1 MDTKTILIFDD
12 DINILEVCSIV
23 LEHEGYNVETNDN
36 TRNVIECV
44 EAIHPD
50 LILMDNWIPTLGGVH
65 ATKLLKAHPDYNEIP
80 IVLLS
85 ANYNLEKLA
94 QEAGA
99 DNYLAKPFDLIDL
112 EDMVKKMLQN

>member
-1 MDTKTILIFDD
+1 MDPKTILIFDD

-23 LEHEGYNVETNDN
+23 LEQEGYNIATSET
-36 TRNVIECV
+36 TQNVLECV
-44 EAIHPD
+44 EAVHPD

-65 ATKLLKAHPDYNEIP
+65 ATKLIKAHPDYCEIP

-85 ANYNLEKLA
+85 ANHNLEKLS

-99 DNYLAKPFDLIDL
+99 DSFLAKPFDLVEL
-112 EDMVKKMLQN
+112 EDIVREILSN